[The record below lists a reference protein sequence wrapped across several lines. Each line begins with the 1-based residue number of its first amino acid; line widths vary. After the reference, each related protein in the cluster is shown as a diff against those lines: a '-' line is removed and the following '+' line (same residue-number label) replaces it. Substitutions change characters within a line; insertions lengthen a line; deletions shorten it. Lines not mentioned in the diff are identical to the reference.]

1 VRVLTL
7 IAPKVANFV
16 IIVDRLG
23 KYPMFYHTFSTI
35 INCKQIGDNCVF
47 RNNTTIGNKAENND
61 CRPIIG
67 NNVNIGANVVII
79 GDITIGD
86 DVIIG
91 AGSVV
96 VKDIPNNCIIAG
108 NPARII
114 KYKM

>member
-1 VRVLTL
+1 MWVRVLTL

-61 CRPIIG
+61 CRPILGI
-67 NNVNIGANVVII
+67 
-79 GDITIGD
+79 
-86 DVIIG
+86 
-91 AGSVV
+91 
-96 VKDIPNNCIIAG
+96 
-108 NPARII
+108 
-114 KYKM
+114 M